1 MPEDPRVAPHPDAIL
16 RRVGTGAVLVHL
28 GSGHVYELN
37 DSAARAWEL
46 AADGRS
52 ASAVVAVLESEY
64 SGSAEDIRE
73 DVRELFTFLSSHGLL
88 AP

>member
-1 MPEDPRVAPHPDAIL
+1 MTDGPRVAPHPDAIL
-16 RRVGTGAVLVHL
+16 RRVGTGAVLVNL

-46 AADGRS
+46 AAEGRT
-52 ASAVVAVLESEY
+52 ASEVAGALEAEY
-64 SGSAEDIRE
+64 SGAAAEIRR
-73 DVRELFTFLSSHGLL
+73 DVHELFAFLANHGLL